1 MKSSIVLI
9 VIAGLLWGT
18 TGLFATFFGD
28 AVGLD
33 AMQRTSIR
41 TVFAAIAM
49 ATFLF
54 FRDKKLFRI
63 SFKNLLFC
71 IAAGTVMYFTALAYF
86 LSIDYSSVPVAV
98 VLMYTSPV
106 MVMTFSVAFM
116 GEKLTPLKGIAV
128 AVMLI
133 GCVLVSGLIGDNS
146 FSLWGFI
153 FGLLS
158 GVLYSTYNVIT
169 KFEMQRGINPLTA
182 STYAF
187 ITMGIVSLF
196 FANPV
201 ETAGVLLEK
210 PLTLLPMAVLFG
222 VTTCTMPYLLYTIS
236 LKKLPVGTAAALAVI
251 EPMAATL
258 FSVIVL
264 HTFPSVFAWVGI
276 VLILGAVLLLAKSE
290 K

>member
-1 MKSSIVLI
+1 MKGSIVLI

-28 AVGLD
+28 TVGLD
-33 AMQRTSIR
+33 PMQRTSIR

-54 FRDKKLFRI
+54 FKDKKLFRI
-63 SFKNLLFC
+63 SLKNLLLC

-86 LSIDYSSVPVAV
+86 LSIDFASVPVAV

-106 MVMTFSVAFM
+106 IVMAFSVAFM
-116 GEKLTPLKGIAV
+116 GEKLTLLKGVAV
-128 AVMLI
+128 AVMLA
-133 GCVLVSGLIGDNS
+133 GCVLVSGIIGDAS
-146 FSLWGFI
+146 FNLWGLV

-158 GVLYSTYNVIT
+158 GVLYSGYNVIT
-169 KFEMQRGINPLTA
+169 KFEMQRGLNPLTA

-187 ITMGIVSLF
+187 ITMATVSLF

-201 ETAGVLLEK
+201 KTAGVLIES

-222 VTTCTMPYLLYTIS
+222 VITCTMPYLLYTMS

-251 EPMAATL
+251 EPMAATV

-264 HTFPSVFAWVGI
+264 QEMPTVFAWIGI
-276 VLILGAVLLLAKSE
+276 VLILAAVLLLAKSE